1 VSGGIDKGL
10 WKKSCAET
18 FIQSQ
23 PIPVPEERHSL
34 AQDVSPGSDPKRG
47 TSPLRTARHTL
58 HSNRFFSALILFLG
72 LTTSCYHG
80 SRPKRVGEVAPDFS
94 LQDSAQKITLNQF
107 RGQVVVLNFWATWC
121 PPCVEELP
129 SLMSMQERARRRG
142 VVVLGISIDVDED
155 AYHRFL
161 KQRNVNFLSV
171 RDPERKVAKLYGV
184 HGWPETY
191 IIDRQGL
198 VRRKIIGPVDWTSS
212 DVLDLL
218 NKL

>member
-1 VSGGIDKGL
+1 MR
-10 WKKSCAET
+10 KS
-18 FIQSQ
+18 
-23 PIPVPEERHSL
+23 SL
-34 AQDVSPGSDPKRG
+34 VILLLMVAI
-47 TSPLRTARHTL
+47 TSA
-58 HSNRFFSALILFLG
+58 
-72 LTTSCYHG
+72 CYHG

-94 LQDSAQKITLNQF
+94 LQDSDRNVALNEF

-121 PPCVEELP
+121 PPCIEELP
-129 SLMSMQERARRRG
+129 SLISLQDRARSKG
-142 VVVLGISIDVDED
+142 VVVVGISIDVDQD

-171 RDPERKVAKLYGV
+171 RDPERRIAELYGV

-198 VRRKIIGPVDWTSS
+198 VRRKVIGPIDWNSSTMVDF
-212 DVLDLL
+212 L